1 MKLILLKALT
11 LALYVATLTIVWST
25 PGIFGGFSLLVVE
38 FVLAYCGII
47 VLSQL
52 VSTMVALSRWCVA
65 SRQEDLEET
74 FTAAPVVFETETE
87 AT

>member
-1 MKLILLKALT
+1 MKLIILKALI
-11 LALYVATLTIVWST
+11 LALYVATLTTVWST
-25 PGIFGGFSLLVVE
+25 PGLFGGFSLLVVV

-52 VSTMVALSRWCVA
+52 VSTLVALSHWCVA
-65 SRQEDLEET
+65 SRQEKRIET

>member
-1 MKLILLKALT
+1 
-11 LALYVATLTIVWST
+11 
-25 PGIFGGFSLLVVE
+25 VE

-65 SRQEDLEET
+65 SRQDDLKET